1 MPSFDV
7 VNRVDLQEV
16 DNAVNN
22 TKKMMTQRYDFRGS
36 KSELTLNKKDMS
48 LHILADDNMKM
59 KAIEDELQLN
69 FVKRKISSK
78 ALKAG
83 ETEPAAGG
91 LVKKDIKIVVG
102 IDTDTAKD
110 IVKRIKGLKLKVQAQ
125 IQEDQVRVTGK
136 KIDDLQAVI
145 AFLKEEKLPVP
156 LQYVNLKS

>member
-1 MPSFDV
+1 MPSFDI
-7 VNRVDLQEV
+7 VNRVDMQEV

-36 KSELTLNKKDMS
+36 KSEVTLNKKDS
-48 LHILADDNMKM
+48 AIHILADDNMKM
-59 KAIEDELQLN
+59 KAIEDELSLH

-78 ALKAG
+78 ALKPG

-102 IDTDTAKD
+102 IDTDTAKN
-110 IVKRIKGLKLKVQAQ
+110 IVKQIKGLKLKVQAQ

-136 KIDDLQAVI
+136 KIDDLQTVI
-145 AFLKEEKLPVP
+145 GFLKEQKLPVP
-156 LQYVNLKS
+156 LQYVNMKS

>member
-7 VNRVDLQEV
+7 VNKVEVQEV

-22 TKKMMTQRYDFRGS
+22 TKKMITQRYDFRGS
-36 KSELTLNKKDMS
+36 KSQVDLNKKEMT
-48 LHILADDNMKM
+48 LHILAEDNMKM
-59 KAIEDELQLN
+59 KAIEDELQMN

-78 ALKAG
+78 ALRFG

-125 IQEDQVRVTGK
+125 IQEDQVRVSAK
-136 KIDDLQAVI
+136 NIDDLQTVI
-145 AFLKEEKLPVP
+145 AFLKEEKLEIP
-156 LQYVNLKS
+156 LQYVNMKR

>member
-7 VNRVDLQEV
+7 VNRVDPQEV

-22 TKKMMTQRYDFRGS
+22 TKKMIAQRYDFRGS
-36 KSELTLNKKDMS
+36 KSEVSLNKKEMTI
-48 LHILADDNMKM
+48 HILADDNMKM
-59 KAIEDELQLN
+59 KAIEDELSLN
-69 FVKRKISSK
+69 FVKRKINSK
-78 ALKAG
+78 ALRPG

-136 KIDDLQAVI
+136 KIDDLQTVI
-145 AFLKEEKLPVP
+145 GFLKEEKLPVP
-156 LQYVNLKS
+156 LQYVNMKS